1 MQRYAVTCLKLT
13 STGGDCTKLGAL
25 ALSLLYSANVVSEC
39 LIYPYK
45 IPRRES
51 SKCNDLVVKQCE
63 SCSGMLAV
71 FFCDISVSHS
81 ALGAQRGLLVRLP
94 YEVHQG

>member
-1 MQRYAVTCLKLT
+1 MTCLRLT
-13 STGGDCTKLGAL
+13 STGRNGTKLGAL
-25 ALSLLYSANVVSEC
+25 ALSLLSSANSASEC

-45 IPRRES
+45 IPKPQS
-51 SKCNDLVVKQCE
+51 SKCNDLVLKQCE

-71 FFCDISVSHS
+71 FLCDISVSHS
-81 ALGAQRGLLVRLP
+81 ASGAQRGLLVWLP